1 MKPARENSSK
11 SNNSDKTGAKRPPQG
26 QQSSGQQNKG
36 SQADGNST
44 GKKEGRRDSRNNRR
58 WRKNRYRDNN
68 RNKDRNKQNETG
80 KDQDNTEQKKN
91 RVILKCDIC
100 GKDIKEISSAIGSG
114 ESNMPVHFDCMV
126 EKLKKE
132 NPLQA
137 DERIVYLGA
146 GNFGV
151 VKQEKNKPPK
161 NFTIVKKFEVENRDE
176 KPAWR
181 IDQDRVK

>member
-1 MKPARENSSK
+1 MKPARENSSG
-11 SNNSDKTGAKRPPQG
+11 SNNSDKAGAKSRPSQG
-26 QQSSGQQNKG
+26 QQSSAGQNNGNQ
-36 SQADGNST
+36 SDGNST
-44 GKKEGRRDSRNNRR
+44 GKKEGRRDFRGNRR

-68 RNKDRNKQNETG
+68 RNKDRNKQNDGG

-132 NPLQA
+132 NTLQP
-137 DERIVYLGA
+137 DERITYLGA
-146 GNFGV
+146 GNFGI
-151 VKQEKNKPPK
+151 VKQEKSKAPK
-161 NFTIVKKFEVENRDE
+161 NFTIYQE
-176 KPAWR
+176 
-181 IDQDRVK
+181 I